1 MAGSRPGVGGLGGG
15 AQEQGFQRNRRNLL
29 GVIAMLTILIE
40 VMLSW
45 CIYVKASQTVHFKYV
60 RFTVYQL
67 DFNKVVKNS
76 SGVINK
82 VVRERKKMEG

>member
-1 MAGSRPGVGGLGGG
+1 MGGEGGR
-15 AQEQGFQRNRRNLL
+15 AQEQGLQRNRRSLL

-45 CIYVKASQTVHFKYV
+45 CIYVKTSQIVHFKYV

-67 DFNKVVKNS
+67 DFNEVVKNS
-76 SGVINK
+76 NGVINK